1 MLRIVQSGI
10 ACKEVDVA
18 AVVYSMALPSRV
30 TCITTL
36 GHSAHNHQYGAK
48 ADFAVHDGGMQAA

>member
-1 MLRIVQSGI
+1 MLHI
-10 ACKEVDVA
+10 APSDIANKEVDIA
-18 AVVYSMALPSRV
+18 AVVYSMALPSRA

-36 GHSAHNHQYGAK
+36 GHFAHTHQYGAN